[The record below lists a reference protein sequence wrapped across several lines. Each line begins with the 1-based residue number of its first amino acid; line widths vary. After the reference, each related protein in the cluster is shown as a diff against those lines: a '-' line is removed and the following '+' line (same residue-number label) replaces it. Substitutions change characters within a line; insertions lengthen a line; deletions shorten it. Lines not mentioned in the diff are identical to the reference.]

1 MAYIRKIASG
11 HSIAGIID
19 IPEKWKSKNVEILV
33 FPVAETK
40 STAAK
45 KSHGPKCLHGALKAY
60 ANPHKIASESTAW
73 QEAVEAKHGHR

>member
-33 FPVAETK
+33 FPVKEKK
-40 STAAK
+40 STDVK
-45 KSHGPKCLHGALKAY
+45 KAPGSQSLHGALQAY
-60 ANPHKIASESTAW
+60 AAPQKIASESTAW